1 MSHPVGIY
9 IKDALRGAR
18 HLPYLGSHPGNG
30 MALALIGAG
39 ALAGLSRA
47 VEQDASFLAGLIIG
61 GLIMASVIGPI
72 WVSGCAS
79 RGRVERIIDDW
90 RGADM
95 GAAGT
100 G

>member
-1 MSHPVGIY
+1 MTHPVSIY

-18 HLPYLGSHPGNG
+18 HLRHLGSHPGNG

-47 VEQDASFLAGLIIG
+47 VEQDASLLAGLLVG
-61 GLIMASVIGPI
+61 GLIMASVIGPL
-72 WVSGCAS
+72 WVSGSAS
-79 RGRVERIIDDW
+79 RGRLERIIDDR